1 MAMWFAPA
9 LVLFNNMSA
18 PDALK
23 ASFEACLKN
32 AVPFGVFALIVM
44 VLTVFSALSA
54 GLGLFVLSPVLAG
67 ANYASYR
74 DIFVAN

>member
-9 LVLFNNMSA
+9 LVFFNNMSA